1 MQIVLESIGVSVWQ
15 MAVAPIN
22 KLPALEEPKSQHF
35 RNGYLNAKYEYNDSD
50 DEESCE
56 NEDVSDS
63 EQVHQ
68 KLVMED
74 RRVALACDDGAVQI
88 YAISDLDKL
97 IYHKS
102 LPRVSGEISTPEKLF
117 LLGYCF

>member
-1 MQIVLESIGVSVWQ
+1 MQIVLESIGVSIWQ

-35 RNGYLNAKYEYNDSD
+35 GNGYLNAKYEYNDSN

-56 NEDVSDS
+56 SEDVSDS

-68 KLVMED
+68 KQVED
-74 RRVALACDDGAVQI
+74 RHVAIACDDGAVRI
-88 YAISDLDKL
+88 YTISDSDKL

-102 LPRVSGEISTPEKLF
+102 LPRVSGEISTPEQLF

>member
-1 MQIVLESIGVSVWQ
+1 MVLPSFCFAGLSGSRSIESSKENER
-15 MAVAPIN
+15 PTSCRKDIN
-22 KLPALEEPKSQHF
+22 
-35 RNGYLNAKYEYNDSD
+35 NDKYEYNDSN

-56 NEDVSDS
+56 SEDVSDS

-68 KLVMED
+68 KQVED
-74 RRVALACDDGAVQI
+74 RHVAIACDDGAVRI
-88 YAISDLDKL
+88 YTIFDSDKL

-102 LPRVSGEISTPEKLF
+102 LPRVSGEISTPEQLF